1 MLAGVEV
8 ASVAFSLFIRCDLRG
23 LLNEIMLTVAVFSLV
38 VDESPVVWSC
48 GHQCSFSS
56 PFSHCVRSSVA
67 VSSSVGLM
75 AVMQTFVWGARRR
88 RCRDGLL
95 VLAGSVAFSWGSCCW
110 GAIVGRVVSC
120 FAVAPAWRWLVVSA
134 VALLLPVG
142 IGTCG
147 SWAVFSFSV

>member
-8 ASVAFSLFIRCDLRG
+8 ASVAFSFFIRCDLRG

-56 PFSHCVRSSVA
+56 PFSHCVRSSVE

-75 AVMQTFVWGARRR
+75 AVMQTFVWGARLR
-88 RCRDGLL
+88 RCRGSLL
-95 VLAGSVAFSWGSCCW
+95 VFAGSVALSWGCCW
-110 GAIVGRVVSC
+110 GAIRVRVVSC
-120 FAVAPAWRWLVVSA
+120 FLVAPAWGWLVAFA

-147 SWAVFSFSV
+147 SWAMFSFSV